1 MAEHPLYETEENIC
15 MPQDNLTIKEEDLA
29 GTGGNKAH
37 DAGDNSFYAGPES
50 DEEEDGPSQK
60 FVQ

>member
-29 GTGGNKAH
+29 GTGGDTR
-37 DAGDNSFYAGPES
+37 DAGDNSFYSGPES